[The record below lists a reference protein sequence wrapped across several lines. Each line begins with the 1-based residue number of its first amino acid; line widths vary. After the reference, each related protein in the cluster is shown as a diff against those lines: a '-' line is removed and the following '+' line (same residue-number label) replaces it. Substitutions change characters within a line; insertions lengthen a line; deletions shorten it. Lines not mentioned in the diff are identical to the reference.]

1 MASEKAVRGT
11 EEDIAGAFNRDGFYI
26 AKGLYP
32 AEQML
37 DWKAR
42 IIDIL
47 EAGGHISKD
56 PTSAGVHVFMA
67 DVLDPFFRER
77 MKDDCVV
84 SVLNRIIGPNVEFL
98 SVKSVYKNK
107 FTRFG
112 SPWHQD
118 WYYWKG
124 ANKISVWIALD
135 DAAPENGCL
144 KMIAGSHLKRFKV
157 KQVRAQNGFGWRIGN
172 EEIAGLPETTLA
184 VRRGDAVFFHDQT
197 LHSSFPNTT
206 GADRWSFISTYR
218 DGSERDES
226 TVWKR
231 PMVVTGES
239 VNVG

>member
-1 MASEKAVRGT
+1 MGSNKPVPDSV
-11 EEDIAGAFNRDGFYI
+11 EDVAEAFNRDGFLI
-26 AKGLYP
+26 ATGLYCP
-32 AEQML
+32 EEML

-42 IIDIL
+42 IIYIL

-56 PTSAGVHVFMA
+56 PTSAGVHVFMS

-77 MKDDCVV
+77 MKDACVV

-135 DAAPENGCL
+135 DATPENGCL

-218 DGSERDES
+218 DGSVMDES
-226 TVWKR
+226 TVWKH

-239 VNVG
+239 LNVG

>member
-1 MASEKAVRGT
+1 MVSNNPLPVSV
-11 EEDIAGAFNRDGFYI
+11 EDAAEAFNRDGFLI
-26 AKGLYP
+26 AKGLYSP
-32 AEQML
+32 EEMR
-37 DWKAR
+37 DWKTR

-47 EAGGHISKD
+47 EAGGRISTD
-56 PTSAGVHVFMA
+56 PTATGVHVFMPET
-67 DVLDPFFRER
+67 LDPFFRDR

-84 SVLNRIIGPNVEFL
+84 SILNRIIGPNVEFL

-135 DAAPENGCL
+135 DATPENGCL
-144 KMIAGSHLKRFKV
+144 KMIGGSHFNRFKV
-157 KQVRAQNGFGWRIGN
+157 KQVRGENGFAWRIEN
-172 EEIAGLPETTLA
+172 EEFADRPETTLA
-184 VRRGDAVFFHDQT
+184 VNRGDAVFFHDQT
-197 LHSSFPNTT
+197 LHSSYPNTT

-218 DGSERDES
+218 DGSVRDES
-226 TVWKR
+226 AVWDR
-231 PMVVTGES
+231 PMVVSGES

>member
-1 MASEKAVRGT
+1 MLSRQPVADSVA
-11 EEDIAGAFNRDGFYI
+11 DAGEAFFRDGFCI
-26 AKGLYP
+26 AKGLYS
-32 AEQML
+32 AEEML
-37 DWKAR
+37 EWKAR

-47 EAGGHISKD
+47 DAGGHISKD

-67 DVLDPFFRER
+67 DVLDPYFRER

-135 DAAPENGCL
+135 DATPENGCL
-144 KMIAGSHLKRFKV
+144 KMIAGSHHKRFKV
-157 KQVRAQNGFGWRIGN
+157 KQVKAQNGFGWRIGN

-184 VRRGDAVFFHDQT
+184 VMRGDAVFFHDQT

-218 DGSERDES
+218 DGSVQDTS
-226 TVWKR
+226 TVWER
-231 PMVVTGES
+231 PMVVSGES
-239 VNVG
+239 VNGW

>member
-1 MASEKAVRGT
+1 MLSHEPVPDSV
-11 EEDIAGAFNRDGFYI
+11 EEAAGAFHRDGFCI
-26 AKGLYP
+26 AKGLYC
-32 AEQML
+32 AEEML
-37 DWKAR
+37 NWKAR
-42 IIDIL
+42 IIGIL
-47 EAGGHISKD
+47 EAGGHFD
-56 PTSAGVHVFMA
+56 TEPTSTGVHVFLA

-77 MKDDCVV
+77 MKDACVV
-84 SVLNRIIGPNVEFL
+84 SILNRIIGPNVEFL

-124 ANKISVWIALD
+124 ANKISVWIAMD
-135 DAAPENGCL
+135 DATPENGCL

-157 KQVRAQNGFGWRIGN
+157 KQVRGENGFGWRIAN
-172 EEIAGLPETTLA
+172 EEFAGCPETTLA
-184 VRRGDAVFFHDQT
+184 VNRGDAVFFHDQT
-197 LHSSFPNTT
+197 LHGSFPNTS

-226 TVWKR
+226 TVWKH

-239 VNVG
+239 VNSG

>member
-1 MASEKAVRGT
+1 MVSNRPVADSV
-11 EEDIAGAFNRDGFYI
+11 EDAAGAFNRDGFLI
-26 AKGLYP
+26 AKGLYRP
-32 AEQML
+32 EEML

-42 IIDIL
+42 IVAIL
-47 EAGGHISKD
+47 EAGGHINTE
-56 PTSAGVHVFMA
+56 PTSTGVHVFMA

-135 DAAPENGCL
+135 DATPENGCL
-144 KMIAGSHLKRFKV
+144 KMIAGSHFRRFKV
-157 KQVRAQNGFGWRIGN
+157 KQVKAKNGFGWRIGN

-184 VRRGDAVFFHDQT
+184 VNRGDAVFFHDQT
-197 LHSSFPNTT
+197 LHSSYPNTS

-218 DGSERDES
+218 DGSVRDKS
-226 TVWKR
+226 AVWKH

-239 VNVG
+239 VNAG

>member
-1 MASEKAVRGT
+1 MLSDQPVAESV
-11 EEDIAGAFNRDGFYI
+11 EDVAEAFHRDGFCI
-26 AKGLYP
+26 AKGLYS
-32 AEQML
+32 AEEML
-37 DWKAR
+37 DWKTR
-42 IIDIL
+42 IIGIL
-47 EAGGHISKD
+47 EAGGHID
-56 PTSAGVHVFMA
+56 TEPTSTGVHVFMA
-67 DVLDPFFRER
+67 DVLDPFFGER
-77 MKDDCVV
+77 MKDACVV
-84 SVLNRIIGPNVEFL
+84 SIVNRIIGPNVEFL

-135 DAAPENGCL
+135 DATPENGCL
-144 KMIAGSHLKRFKV
+144 KMIAGSHFRRFKV

-197 LHSSFPNTT
+197 LHSSYPNTT
-206 GADRWSFISTYR
+206 GADRWSLISTYR
-218 DGSERDES
+218 DGSVQDTS
-226 TVWKR
+226 TVWNH

-239 VNVG
+239 VNGG